1 MNPVDNGAL
10 FHRSSGHRDCTQ
22 LPLRRVHSLSRGS
35 TVSGISFFKD
45 TCAGS
50 FTNPETSFRRVDRPA
65 SGCQEKAGHRP
76 AWRPTP
82 GPSCAGSRQG
92 RRPAAHRGRG
102 PFSRQYFLLHPEL
115 SRAKSDGVTS
125 QPGPDHDGP
134 LPDTSKRERTR
145 RHLRPRSWT
154 YRRYQ
159 MVDRLP
165 SSIELQ
171 TASNRSVPS
180 KQSMPGAPGR
190 SPGNYVFG
198 ESGFQP

>member
-10 FHRSSGHRDCTQ
+10 SCRSPGHHNCTRHQ
-22 LPLRRVHSLSRGS
+22 LRRVHPLSGNRAGD
-35 TVSGISFFKD
+35 GIAFFKD
-45 TCAGS
+45 IGAGS
-50 FTNPETSFRRVDRPA
+50 FANPETSFRRIDRPA
-65 SGCQEKAGHRP
+65 SGCQKKAGHRP
-76 AWRPTP
+76 AWRPAP
-82 GPSCAGSRQG
+82 GPGRAGSRQG

-115 SRAKSDGVTS
+115 SRAKSHGVTS

-159 MVDRLP
+159 MVDRL
-165 SSIELQ
+165 SSSNELQ
-171 TASNRSVPS
+171 TASSRPLPS
-180 KQSMPGAPGR
+180 KQSVPGAPGR
-190 SPGNYVFG
+190 SPGNYVPG